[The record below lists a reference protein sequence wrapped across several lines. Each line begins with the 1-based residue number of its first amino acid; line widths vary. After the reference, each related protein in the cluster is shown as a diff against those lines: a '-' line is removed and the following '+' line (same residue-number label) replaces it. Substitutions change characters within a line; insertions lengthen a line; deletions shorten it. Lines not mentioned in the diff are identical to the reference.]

1 MNASVPKINK
11 ILSTVKIHNEELIDN
26 YSWIKQKDWKE
37 VILNPNKLNTQV
49 KKYLDEENLFKE
61 NQLKDINDIEKKLFE
76 ELKSKIKNE
85 DNSVPKKDG
94 NYFYG
99 YKYNK
104 NSEYPIYYRKNTI
117 NNSEEIILDC
127 EKKSKTH
134 AYFNVA
140 SISHS
145 HDHKHV
151 AYNIDTNGS
160 EYFSIF
166 IEDIQKQELLSPE
179 IKNTTG
185 DIVWSLDNN
194 YIFYVRL
201 DQNHRPTKVL
211 KHKIGSASEKD
222 LLIYEEK
229 DPSFFCSI
237 NLSKTK
243 NYLFIRTA
251 DHETSEYLFINL
263 KLNEIQPIL
272 FKKRVKKIEYD
283 LEHHEKFFLISTN
296 VDNAKNFKIMI
307 SYEEKDPSFFC
318 SINLSKTKNYLFIR
332 TADHETSEYLF
343 INLKLNEIKPTL
355 FKKRVKKIEYDLEHH
370 EKFFLISTNID
381 NAKNFKIM
389 ISHEESY
396 QKWEEFIPY
405 EKVNLIL
412 DFILLKDWLV
422 RLERTEGSENIIILN
437 LNNKNQHKISFDEE
451 AYNLSLDHG
460 YEYETDTFRYSYSSP
475 TTPKSVFDYDCKSKK
490 QELKKTQ
497 EIPSGHNKDDYICKK
512 IFATSHDN
520 EKIPITILYK
530 KGVKLDSDN
539 YLLLYGYGS
548 YGISI
553 PSNFST
559 NRLSLVDRGIIYAIA
574 HIRGGKEKGYEWYE
588 NGKLLNKK
596 NTFLDFISCA
606 EKLCEDKYTSP
617 KKIVAQGGSAGGLLM
632 GYIANER
639 PDLFLGIIAQV
650 PFVDICN
657 TMLDEDL
664 PLTVTEIPE
673 WGDIKNDKKS
683 FLYVKSYSPYDNV
696 KKQNYPHMLVTGGI
710 SDPRVTYWE
719 MTKWVA
725 KLRENKTDN
734 NLLLLHMNMTAGHSG
749 ASGRFDYLKEIA
761 MEYGFVLKI
770 CKILS

>member
-1 MNASVPKINK
+1 MNASAPKINK
-11 ILSTVKIHNEELIDN
+11 ILNTVKIHNEELIDN

-37 VILNPNKLNTQV
+37 VILNPSKLNAQV

-61 NQLKDINDIEKKLFE
+61 NQLKDINDVEKKLFE

-104 NSEYPIYYRKNTI
+104 NSEYPIYYRKNIT

-166 IEDIQKQELLSPE
+166 IEDIQKKESLSPE

-185 DIVWSLDNN
+185 DIVWSLDNK

-201 DQNHRPTKVL
+201 DQNHRPTKVFQ
-211 KHKIGSASEKD
+211 HKIGSNSEKD

-263 KLNEIQPIL
+263 KLNETKPIL
-272 FKKRVKKIEYD
+272 FRKRIKKIEYD

-307 SYEEKDPSFFC
+307 S
-318 SINLSKTKNYLFIR
+318 
-332 TADHETSEYLF
+332 
-343 INLKLNEIKPTL
+343 
-355 FKKRVKKIEYDLEHH
+355 
-370 EKFFLISTNID
+370 
-381 NAKNFKIM
+381 
-389 ISHEESY
+389 HEESY

-405 EKVNLIL
+405 NKVNLIL

-437 LNNKNQHKISFDEE
+437 LNNKDQHKISFDEE

-460 YEYETDTFRYSYSSP
+460 YEYETDIFRYSYSSP
-475 TTPKSVFDYDCKSKK
+475 TTPKSIFDYDCKSKK

-497 EIPSGHNKDDYICKK
+497 EVPSGHNKDDYICKK
-512 IFATSHDN
+512 IFATAHDN
-520 EKIPITILYK
+520 EKIPITIFYK
-530 KGVKLDSDN
+530 KGVKLDSNN

-559 NRLSLVDRGIIYAIA
+559 NRLSLVDRGIVYAIA

>member
-11 ILSTVKIHNEELIDN
+11 ILNTVKIHNEELIDN

-94 NYFYG
+94 DYFYG

-104 NSEYPIYYRKNTI
+104 NSEYPIYYRKNTT

-134 AYFNVA
+134 TYFNVA

-201 DQNHRPTKVL
+201 DQNHRPTKVF
-211 KHKIGSASEKD
+211 KHKIGSNGEKD
-222 LLIYEEK
+222 LLI
-229 DPSFFCSI
+229 
-237 NLSKTK
+237 
-243 NYLFIRTA
+243 
-251 DHETSEYLFINL
+251 
-263 KLNEIQPIL
+263 
-272 FKKRVKKIEYD
+272 
-283 LEHHEKFFLISTN
+283 
-296 VDNAKNFKIMI
+296 
-307 SYEEKDPSFFC
+307 YEEKDPSFFC

-370 EKFFLISTNID
+370 EKFFLISTNVD

-497 EIPSGHNKDDYICKK
+497 EVPSGHNKDDYICKK

-530 KGVKLDSDN
+530 KGVKLDSNN

>member
-1 MNASVPKINK
+1 MNASIPKINK
-11 ILSTVKIHNEELIDN
+11 ILNTVKIHNEELIDN

-37 VILNPNKLNTQV
+37 VILNPNKLNVQV

-61 NQLKDINDIEKKLFE
+61 NQLKDIKDIEKKLFK

-94 NYFYG
+94 DYFYG
-99 YKYNK
+99 YKYTK
-104 NSEYPIYYRKNTI
+104 NSEYPIYYRKNITK
-117 NNSEEIILDC
+117 NSEEIILDC

-134 AYFNVA
+134 TYFNVA

-145 HDHKHV
+145 HNHKSV

-166 IEDIQKQELLSPE
+166 VEDIDKKEILSPE

-185 DIVWSLDNN
+185 DIIWSLDNN
-194 YIFYVRL
+194 YIFYVGL
-201 DQNHRPTKVL
+201 DQNHRPTKVF
-211 KHKIGSASEKD
+211 KHKIGSDTNKD

-243 NYLFIRTA
+243 KYLFIRTA

-263 KLNEIQPIL
+263 QLNETTPVL
-272 FKKRVKKIEYD
+272 FKKRIKKIEYD

-296 VDNAKNFKIMI
+296 TD
-307 SYEEKDPSFFC
+307 E
-318 SINLSKTKNYLFIR
+318 
-332 TADHETSEYLF
+332 
-343 INLKLNEIKPTL
+343 
-355 FKKRVKKIEYDLEHH
+355 
-370 EKFFLISTNID
+370 
-381 NAKNFKIM
+381 AKNFKIM
-389 ISHEESY
+389 ISHEQSY
-396 QKWEEFIPY
+396 QKWEEFIAY
-405 EKVNLIL
+405 EKDNLIL
-412 DFILLKDWLV
+412 DFILLKGWLV

-437 LNNKNQHKISFDEE
+437 LNNKDQHKISFDEE

-475 TTPKSVFDYDCKSKK
+475 TTPKSIFDYDCKLKK

-497 EIPSGHNKDDYICKK
+497 EVPSGHNKDDYICKK
-512 IFATSHDN
+512 IFATAHDN

-530 KGVKLDSDN
+530 KGVKLDSNN

-606 EKLCEDKYTSP
+606 KKLCEDKYTSP
-617 KKIVAQGGSAGGLLM
+617 KKIIAQGGSAGGLLM
-632 GYIANER
+632 GYIANES

-770 CKILS
+770 CKMLS

>member
-11 ILSTVKIHNEELIDN
+11 ILNTVKIHNEELIDN

-37 VILNPNKLNTQV
+37 VILNPSKLNAQV

-104 NSEYPIYYRKNTI
+104 NSEYPIYYRKKIT

-127 EKKSKTH
+127 EKKSETH
-134 AYFNVA
+134 TYFNVA

-160 EYFSIF
+160 EHFSIF
-166 IEDIQKQELLSPE
+166 IEDIQKKELLSPE

-185 DIVWSLDNN
+185 DIVWSLDNK

-201 DQNHRPTKVL
+201 DQNHRPTKVFQ
-211 KHKIGSASEKD
+211 HKIGSDSEKD

-263 KLNEIQPIL
+263 KLNETKPI
-272 FKKRVKKIEYD
+272 FFRKRIKKIEYD

-307 SYEEKDPSFFC
+307 S
-318 SINLSKTKNYLFIR
+318 
-332 TADHETSEYLF
+332 
-343 INLKLNEIKPTL
+343 
-355 FKKRVKKIEYDLEHH
+355 
-370 EKFFLISTNID
+370 
-381 NAKNFKIM
+381 
-389 ISHEESY
+389 HEESY
-396 QKWEEFIPY
+396 QKWGEFIPY
-405 EKVNLIL
+405 NKVNLIL
-412 DFILLKDWLV
+412 DFILLKDWLI

-437 LNNKNQHKISFDEE
+437 LNNKDQHKISFDEE

-490 QELKKTQ
+490 QELKKAQ
-497 EIPSGHNKDDYICKK
+497 EVPSGHNKDDYICKK
-512 IFATSHDN
+512 IFATAHDN
-520 EKIPITILYK
+520 EKIPITIFYK
-530 KGVKLDSDN
+530 KGVKLDSNN

-559 NRLSLVDRGIIYAIA
+559 NRLSLVDRGIVYAIA

>member
-1 MNASVPKINK
+1 MNASIPKINK
-11 ILSTVKIHNEELIDN
+11 ILNTVKIHNEELMDN

-37 VILNPNKLNTQV
+37 VILNPNKLNAQV

-61 NQLKDINDIEKKLFE
+61 NQLKDIKDIEKKLFE

-85 DNSVPKKDG
+85 DNSVLKKDG
-94 NYFYG
+94 DYFYG

-104 NSEYPIYYRKNTI
+104 NSEYPIYYRKNITK
-117 NNSEEIILDC
+117 NSEEIILDC

-134 AYFNVA
+134 TYFNVA

-145 HDHKHV
+145 HNHKSV

-166 IEDIQKQELLSPE
+166 VEDIDKKEILSPE

-185 DIVWSLDNN
+185 DIIWSLDNN
-194 YIFYVRL
+194 YIFYVGL
-201 DQNHRPTKVL
+201 DQNHRPTKVF
-211 KHKIGSASEKD
+211 KHKIGSDTNKD

-243 NYLFIRTA
+243 KYLFIRTA

-263 KLNEIQPIL
+263 QLNETTPVL
-272 FKKRVKKIEYD
+272 FKKRIKKIEYD

-296 VDNAKNFKIMI
+296 TD
-307 SYEEKDPSFFC
+307 E
-318 SINLSKTKNYLFIR
+318 
-332 TADHETSEYLF
+332 
-343 INLKLNEIKPTL
+343 
-355 FKKRVKKIEYDLEHH
+355 
-370 EKFFLISTNID
+370 
-381 NAKNFKIM
+381 AKNFKIM
-389 ISHEESY
+389 ISHEQSY
-396 QKWEEFIPY
+396 QKWEEFIAY
-405 EKVNLIL
+405 EKDNLIL
-412 DFILLKDWLV
+412 DFILLKGWLV

-437 LNNKNQHKISFDEE
+437 LNNKDQHKISFDEE

-475 TTPKSVFDYDCKSKK
+475 TTPKSIFDYDCKLKK

-497 EIPSGHNKDDYICKK
+497 EVPSGHNKDDYICKK
-512 IFATSHDN
+512 IFATAHDN

-530 KGVKLDSDN
+530 KGVKLDSNN

-606 EKLCEDKYTSP
+606 KKLCEDKYTSP
-617 KKIVAQGGSAGGLLM
+617 KKIIAQGGSAGGLLM
-632 GYIANER
+632 GYIANES

-770 CKILS
+770 CKMLS

>member
-1 MNASVPKINK
+1 MNASIPKINK
-11 ILSTVKIHNEELIDN
+11 ILNTVKIHNEELIDN

-37 VILNPNKLNTQV
+37 VILNPNKLNAQV

-61 NQLKDINDIEKKLFE
+61 NQLKDIKDIEKKLFE

-85 DNSVPKKDG
+85 DNLVPKKDG
-94 NYFYG
+94 DYLYG

-104 NSEYPIYYRKNTI
+104 NSEYPIYYRKNI
-117 NNSEEIILDC
+117 IKNSEEIILDC

-134 AYFNVA
+134 TYFNVA

-145 HDHKHV
+145 HNHKNV

-166 IEDIQKQELLSPE
+166 VEDIDKKEILSPE

-185 DIVWSLDNN
+185 DIIWSLDNN
-194 YIFYVRL
+194 YIFYVGL
-201 DQNHRPTKVL
+201 DQNHRPTKVF
-211 KHKIGSASEKD
+211 KHKIGSDPNKD

-243 NYLFIRTA
+243 KYLFIRTA

-263 KLNEIQPIL
+263 QLNETAPVL
-272 FKKRVKKIEYD
+272 FKKRI
-283 LEHHEKFFLISTN
+283 
-296 VDNAKNFKIMI
+296 
-307 SYEEKDPSFFC
+307 
-318 SINLSKTKNYLFIR
+318 
-332 TADHETSEYLF
+332 
-343 INLKLNEIKPTL
+343 
-355 FKKRVKKIEYDLEHH
+355 KKIEYDLEHH

-381 NAKNFKIM
+381 EAKNFKIM
-389 ISHEESY
+389 ISHEQSY
-396 QKWEEFIPY
+396 QKWEEFIAY
-405 EKVNLIL
+405 EKDNLIL

-437 LNNKNQHKISFDEE
+437 LNNKDQHKISFDEE

-475 TTPKSVFDYDCKSKK
+475 TTPKSIFDYDCKLKK

-497 EIPSGHNKDDYICKK
+497 EVPSGHNKDDYICKK
-512 IFATSHDN
+512 IFATAHDN

-530 KGVKLDSDN
+530 KGAKLDSNN

-606 EKLCEDKYTSP
+606 KKLCEDKYTSP
-617 KKIVAQGGSAGGLLM
+617 KKIIAQGGSAGGLLM
-632 GYIANER
+632 GYIANEN

-770 CKILS
+770 CKMLS

>member
-1 MNASVPKINK
+1 MNTSIPKINK
-11 ILSTVKIHNEELIDN
+11 ILNVVKIHNEELIDN
-26 YSWIKQKDWKE
+26 YSWIKQKNWKE
-37 VILNPNKLNTQV
+37 VILDPNKLNTPV

-61 NQLKDINDIEKKLFE
+61 EQLKDIKDIEKKLFE

-94 NYFYG
+94 DYYYA

-104 NSEYPIYYRKNTI
+104 NSEYPIYYRKNI
-117 NNSEEIILDC
+117 KNNFEEIILDC

-134 AYFNVA
+134 SYFNVA
-140 SISHS
+140 AISHS
-145 HDHKHV
+145 HNHKHL

-166 IEDIQKQELLSPE
+166 IENIETKEILSPE

-185 DIVWSLDNN
+185 DIIWSLDNN
-194 YIFYVRL
+194 YIFYVGL
-201 DQNHRPTKVL
+201 DQNHRPTKVF
-211 KHKIGSASEKD
+211 KHKIGSDSEKD

-243 NYLFIRTA
+243 KYLFIRTA

-263 KLNEIQPIL
+263 KLNQTTPIL
-272 FKKRVKKIEYD
+272 FKKRIKKIEYD
-283 LEHHEKFFLISTN
+283 LDHHEKFF
-296 VDNAKNFKIMI
+296 V
-307 SYEEKDPSFFC
+307 
-318 SINLSKTKNYLFIR
+318 
-332 TADHETSEYLF
+332 
-343 INLKLNEIKPTL
+343 
-355 FKKRVKKIEYDLEHH
+355 
-370 EKFFLISTNID
+370 ISTNID

-396 QKWEEFIPY
+396 QKWEEFITY
-405 EKVNLIL
+405 ERINLIL
-412 DFILLKDWLV
+412 DFIILKDWLV

-475 TTPKSVFDYDCKSKK
+475 TTPKSIFDYDCKSKK

-497 EIPSGHNKDDYICKK
+497 EVPSGHNKNDYICKK
-512 IFATSHDN
+512 IFATAHDN

-530 KGVKLDSDN
+530 KGIKLDSSN
-539 YLLLYGYGS
+539 HLLLYGYGS

-617 KKIVAQGGSAGGLLM
+617 KKIIAQGGSAGGLLM

-725 KLRENKTDN
+725 KLRENKTDD

-770 CKILS
+770 CKMLS

>member
-11 ILSTVKIHNEELIDN
+11 ILNTLKIHNEELIDN

-37 VILNPNKLNTQV
+37 VILNPSKLNTQV

-85 DNSVPKKDG
+85 DNSVPKKDR

-104 NSEYPIYYRKNTI
+104 NSEYPIYYRKNITK
-117 NNSEEIILDC
+117 NSEEIILDC

-134 AYFNVA
+134 TYFNVA

-166 IEDIQKQELLSPE
+166 VEDIQKKVLLSPE

-185 DIVWSLDNN
+185 DIVWSLDNKN
-194 YIFYVRL
+194 IFYVRL
-201 DQNHRPTKVL
+201 DQNHRPTKVFQ
-211 KHKIGSASEKD
+211 HKIGSDSEKD

-263 KLNEIQPIL
+263 KLNQTKPML
-272 FKKRVKKIEYD
+272 FRKRI
-283 LEHHEKFFLISTN
+283 
-296 VDNAKNFKIMI
+296 
-307 SYEEKDPSFFC
+307 
-318 SINLSKTKNYLFIR
+318 
-332 TADHETSEYLF
+332 
-343 INLKLNEIKPTL
+343 
-355 FKKRVKKIEYDLEHH
+355 KKIEYDLEHH

-405 EKVNLIL
+405 NKVNLIL

-437 LNNKNQHKISFDEE
+437 LNNKDQHKISFDEE

-460 YEYETDTFRYSYSSP
+460 YEYETDIFRYSYSSP
-475 TTPKSVFDYDCKSKK
+475 TTPKSIFDYDCKSKK

-497 EIPSGHNKDDYICKK
+497 EVPSGHNKDDYVCKK
-512 IFATSHDN
+512 IFATAHDN
-520 EKIPITILYK
+520 EKIPITIFYK
-530 KGVKLDSDN
+530 KGLKLDSNN

-559 NRLSLVDRGIIYAIA
+559 NRLSLVDRGIVYAIA

>member
-1 MNASVPKINK
+1 MNASIPKINK
-11 ILSTVKIHNEELIDN
+11 ILNTIKIHNEELIDN

-37 VILNPNKLNTQV
+37 VILNPNKLNAQV
-49 KKYLDEENLFKE
+49 KKYLDEENFFKE
-61 NQLKDINDIEKKLFE
+61 NQLKDIKDIEKKLFE

-94 NYFYG
+94 DYFYG

-104 NSEYPIYYRKNTI
+104 NSEYPIYYRKNI
-117 NNSEEIILDC
+117 IKNSEEIILDC

-134 AYFNVA
+134 TYFNVA

-145 HDHKHV
+145 HNHKSV

-166 IEDIQKQELLSPE
+166 VEDIDKKEILSPE

-185 DIVWSLDNN
+185 DIIWSLDNN
-194 YIFYVRL
+194 YIFYVGL
-201 DQNHRPTKVL
+201 DQNHRPTKVF
-211 KHKIGSASEKD
+211 KHKIGSDVSKD

-243 NYLFIRTA
+243 KYLFIRTA

-263 KLNEIQPIL
+263 QLNETTPVL
-272 FKKRVKKIEYD
+272 FKKRI
-283 LEHHEKFFLISTN
+283 
-296 VDNAKNFKIMI
+296 
-307 SYEEKDPSFFC
+307 
-318 SINLSKTKNYLFIR
+318 
-332 TADHETSEYLF
+332 
-343 INLKLNEIKPTL
+343 
-355 FKKRVKKIEYDLEHH
+355 KKIEYDLEHH

-381 NAKNFKIM
+381 KAKNFKIM
-389 ISHEESY
+389 ISHEQSY
-396 QKWEEFIPY
+396 QKWEEFIAY
-405 EKVNLIL
+405 EKDNLIL
-412 DFILLKDWLV
+412 DLILLKDWLV

-437 LNNKNQHKISFDEE
+437 LNNKDQHKISFDEE

-475 TTPKSVFDYDCKSKK
+475 TTPKSIFDYDCKLKK

-497 EIPSGHNKDDYICKK
+497 EVPSGHNKDDYICKK
-512 IFATSHDN
+512 IFARAHDN

-530 KGVKLDSDN
+530 KGVKLDSNN

-559 NRLSLVDRGIIYAIA
+559 NRLGLVDRGIIYAIA
-574 HIRGGKEKGYEWYE
+574 HVRGGKEKGYEWYE

-606 EKLCEDKYTSP
+606 KKLCEDKYTSP
-617 KKIVAQGGSAGGLLM
+617 KKIIAQGGSAGGLLM
-632 GYIANER
+632 GYIANES

-770 CKILS
+770 CKMLS

>member
-1 MNASVPKINK
+1 MNTSVPKINK

-37 VILNPNKLNTQV
+37 VILNPNKLNAQV

-61 NQLKDINDIEKKLFE
+61 NQLKDINDVEKKLFE

-94 NYFYG
+94 NYLYG

-104 NSEYPIYYRKNTI
+104 NSEYPIYYRKNTT

-134 AYFNVA
+134 TYFNVA

-201 DQNHRPTKVL
+201 DQNHRPTKVF
-211 KHKIGSASEKD
+211 KHKIGSNSEKD

-263 KLNEIQPIL
+263 KLNEI
-272 FKKRVKKIEYD
+272 
-283 LEHHEKFFLISTN
+283 T
-296 VDNAKNFKIMI
+296 
-307 SYEEKDPSFFC
+307 
-318 SINLSKTKNYLFIR
+318 
-332 TADHETSEYLF
+332 
-343 INLKLNEIKPTL
+343 PTL

-437 LNNKNQHKISFDEE
+437 LNNKNQHKISFNEE

-497 EIPSGHNKDDYICKK
+497 EVPSGHNKDDYICKK
-512 IFATSHDN
+512 IFATAHDN

-530 KGVKLDSDN
+530 KGVKLNSNN

-559 NRLSLVDRGIIYAIA
+559 NRLSLVDRGIVYAIA

>member
-1 MNASVPKINK
+1 MNASIPKINK
-11 ILSTVKIHNEELIDN
+11 ILNTIKIHNEELIDN

-37 VILNPNKLNTQV
+37 VILNPNKLNAQV

-61 NQLKDINDIEKKLFE
+61 NQLKDIKDIEKKLFE

-94 NYFYG
+94 DYFYG

-104 NSEYPIYYRKNTI
+104 NSEYPIYYRKNI
-117 NNSEEIILDC
+117 IKNSEEIILDC

-134 AYFNVA
+134 TYFNVA

-145 HDHKHV
+145 HNHKSV

-166 IEDIQKQELLSPE
+166 VEDIDKKEILSPE

-185 DIVWSLDNN
+185 DIIWSLDNN
-194 YIFYVRL
+194 YIFYVGL
-201 DQNHRPTKVL
+201 DQNHRPTKVF
-211 KHKIGSASEKD
+211 KHKIGSDTNKD

-243 NYLFIRTA
+243 KYLFIRTA

-263 KLNEIQPIL
+263 QLNETTPVL
-272 FKKRVKKIEYD
+272 FKKRIKKIEYD

-296 VDNAKNFKIMI
+296 TD
-307 SYEEKDPSFFC
+307 E
-318 SINLSKTKNYLFIR
+318 
-332 TADHETSEYLF
+332 
-343 INLKLNEIKPTL
+343 
-355 FKKRVKKIEYDLEHH
+355 
-370 EKFFLISTNID
+370 
-381 NAKNFKIM
+381 AKNFKIM
-389 ISHEESY
+389 ISHEQSY
-396 QKWEEFIPY
+396 QKWEEFIAY
-405 EKVNLIL
+405 EKDNLIL

-437 LNNKNQHKISFDEE
+437 LNNKDQHKISFDEE

-475 TTPKSVFDYDCKSKK
+475 TTPKSIFDYDCKLKK

-497 EIPSGHNKDDYICKK
+497 EVPSGHNKDDYICKK
-512 IFATSHDN
+512 IFATAHDN

-530 KGVKLDSDN
+530 KGVKLDSNN

-606 EKLCEDKYTSP
+606 KKLCEDKYTSP
-617 KKIVAQGGSAGGLLM
+617 KKIIAQGGSAGGLLM
-632 GYIANER
+632 GYIANES

-770 CKILS
+770 CKMLS

>member
-94 NYFYG
+94 NYLYG

-104 NSEYPIYYRKNTI
+104 NSEYPIYYRKNTT

-134 AYFNVA
+134 TYFNVA

-201 DQNHRPTKVL
+201 DQNHRPTKVF
-211 KHKIGSASEKD
+211 KHKIGSNSEKD
-222 LLIYEEK
+222 LLI
-229 DPSFFCSI
+229 
-237 NLSKTK
+237 
-243 NYLFIRTA
+243 
-251 DHETSEYLFINL
+251 
-263 KLNEIQPIL
+263 
-272 FKKRVKKIEYD
+272 
-283 LEHHEKFFLISTN
+283 
-296 VDNAKNFKIMI
+296 
-307 SYEEKDPSFFC
+307 YEEKDPSFFC

-497 EIPSGHNKDDYICKK
+497 EVPSGHNKDDYICKK
-512 IFATSHDN
+512 IFATAHDN

-530 KGVKLDSDN
+530 KGVKLDSNN

-559 NRLSLVDRGIIYAIA
+559 NRLSLVDRGIVYAIA

>member
-1 MNASVPKINK
+1 MNTSVPKINK
-11 ILSTVKIHNEELIDN
+11 ILNTVKIHNEELIDN

-37 VILNPNKLNTQV
+37 VILNPSKLNAQV

-61 NQLKDINDIEKKLFE
+61 NQLKDINDVEKKLFE

-104 NSEYPIYYRKNTI
+104 NSEYPIYYRKNIT

-134 AYFNVA
+134 TYFNVA

-145 HDHKHV
+145 HDHRHV

-166 IEDIQKQELLSPE
+166 IEDIPKKELLSPE

-185 DIVWSLDNN
+185 DIVWSLDNK

-201 DQNHRPTKVL
+201 DQNHRPTKVFQ
-211 KHKIGSASEKD
+211 HKIGSNSEKD

-263 KLNEIQPIL
+263 KLNETKPIL
-272 FKKRVKKIEYD
+272 FRKRIKK
-283 LEHHEKFFLISTN
+283 T
-296 VDNAKNFKIMI
+296 
-307 SYEEKDPSFFC
+307 
-318 SINLSKTKNYLFIR
+318 
-332 TADHETSEYLF
+332 
-343 INLKLNEIKPTL
+343 
-355 FKKRVKKIEYDLEHH
+355 EYDLEHH

-405 EKVNLIL
+405 NKVNLIL
-412 DFILLKDWLV
+412 DFILLKDWLI

-437 LNNKNQHKISFDEE
+437 LNNKDQHKISFDEE

-460 YEYETDTFRYSYSSP
+460 YEYETDVFRYSYSSP

-497 EIPSGHNKDDYICKK
+497 EVPSGHNKDDYICKK
-512 IFATSHDN
+512 IFAMAHDN

-530 KGVKLDSDN
+530 KGVKLDSNN

-559 NRLSLVDRGIIYAIA
+559 NRLSLVDRGIVYAIA
-574 HIRGGKEKGYEWYE
+574 HVRGGKEKGYEWYE

-596 NTFLDFISCA
+596 NTFLDFVSCA

-770 CKILS
+770 CKMLY

>member
-1 MNASVPKINK
+1 MNASAPKINK
-11 ILSTVKIHNEELIDN
+11 ILNTVKIHNEELIDN

-37 VILNPNKLNTQV
+37 VILNPSKLNAQV

-61 NQLKDINDIEKKLFE
+61 NQLKDINDLEKKLFE

-104 NSEYPIYYRKNTI
+104 NSEYPIYYRKNIT

-134 AYFNVA
+134 TYFNVA

-166 IEDIQKQELLSPE
+166 IEDIQKKELLSPE

-185 DIVWSLDNN
+185 DIVWSLDNK

-201 DQNHRPTKVL
+201 DQNHRPTKVFQ
-211 KHKIGSASEKD
+211 HKIGSNSEKD

-263 KLNEIQPIL
+263 KLNEMKPIL
-272 FKKRVKKIEYD
+272 FRKRIKKIEYD

-307 SYEEKDPSFFC
+307 S
-318 SINLSKTKNYLFIR
+318 
-332 TADHETSEYLF
+332 
-343 INLKLNEIKPTL
+343 
-355 FKKRVKKIEYDLEHH
+355 
-370 EKFFLISTNID
+370 
-381 NAKNFKIM
+381 
-389 ISHEESY
+389 HEESY
-396 QKWEEFIPY
+396 QKWVEFIPY
-405 EKVNLIL
+405 DRVNLIL
-412 DFILLKDWLV
+412 DFILLKDWLI

-437 LNNKNQHKISFDEE
+437 LNNKDQHKISFDEE

-460 YEYETDTFRYSYSSP
+460 YEYETDIFRYSYSSP
-475 TTPKSVFDYDCKSKK
+475 TTPKSIFDYDCKSKK
-490 QELKKTQ
+490 QELKKIQ
-497 EIPSGHNKDDYICKK
+497 EVPSGHNKDDYICKK
-512 IFATSHDN
+512 IFATAHDN
-520 EKIPITILYK
+520 EKIPITIFYK
-530 KGVKLDSDN
+530 KGLKLDSNN

-559 NRLSLVDRGIIYAIA
+559 NRLSLVDRGIVYAIA

-617 KKIVAQGGSAGGLLM
+617 KKIIAQGGSAGGLLM

>member
-94 NYFYG
+94 NYLYG

-104 NSEYPIYYRKNTI
+104 NSEYPIYYRKNTT

-134 AYFNVA
+134 TYFNVA

-201 DQNHRPTKVL
+201 DQNHRPTKVF
-211 KHKIGSASEKD
+211 KHKIGSNSEKD

-263 KLNEIQPIL
+263 KLNEI
-272 FKKRVKKIEYD
+272 
-283 LEHHEKFFLISTN
+283 T
-296 VDNAKNFKIMI
+296 
-307 SYEEKDPSFFC
+307 
-318 SINLSKTKNYLFIR
+318 
-332 TADHETSEYLF
+332 
-343 INLKLNEIKPTL
+343 PTL

-437 LNNKNQHKISFDEE
+437 LNNKDQHKISFDEE

-460 YEYETDTFRYSYSSP
+460 YEYETDIFRYSYSSP

-497 EIPSGHNKDDYICKK
+497 EVPSGHNKDDYICKK
-512 IFATSHDN
+512 IFATAHDN

-530 KGVKLDSDN
+530 KGVKLDSNN

-559 NRLSLVDRGIIYAIA
+559 NRLSLVDRGIVYAIA

>member
-1 MNASVPKINK
+1 MNASAPKINK
-11 ILSTVKIHNEELIDN
+11 ILNTVKIHNEELIDN

-37 VILNPNKLNTQV
+37 VILNPSKLNAQV

-61 NQLKDINDIEKKLFE
+61 NQLKDINNIEKKLFE

-104 NSEYPIYYRKNTI
+104 NSEYPIYYRKNITS
-117 NNSEEIILDC
+117 NSEEIILDC

-134 AYFNVA
+134 TYFNVA

-166 IEDIQKQELLSPE
+166 IEDIQKKELLSPE

-185 DIVWSLDNN
+185 DIVWSLDNK

-201 DQNHRPTKVL
+201 DQNHRPTKVFQ
-211 KHKIGSASEKD
+211 HKIGSNSEKD

-263 KLNEIQPIL
+263 KLNETKPIL
-272 FKKRVKKIEYD
+272 FRKRIKKIEYD

-307 SYEEKDPSFFC
+307 S
-318 SINLSKTKNYLFIR
+318 
-332 TADHETSEYLF
+332 
-343 INLKLNEIKPTL
+343 
-355 FKKRVKKIEYDLEHH
+355 
-370 EKFFLISTNID
+370 
-381 NAKNFKIM
+381 
-389 ISHEESY
+389 HEESY

-405 EKVNLIL
+405 NKVNLIL

-437 LNNKNQHKISFDEE
+437 LNNKDQHKISFDEE

-460 YEYETDTFRYSYSSP
+460 YEYETDIFRYSYSSP
-475 TTPKSVFDYDCKSKK
+475 TTPKSIFDYDCKSKK

-497 EIPSGHNKDDYICKK
+497 EVPSGHNKDDYVCKK
-512 IFATSHDN
+512 IFATAHDN
-520 EKIPITILYK
+520 EKIPITIFYK
-530 KGVKLDSDN
+530 KGVKLDSNN

-559 NRLSLVDRGIIYAIA
+559 NRLSLVDRGIVYAIA

-617 KKIVAQGGSAGGLLM
+617 KKIIAQGGSAGGLLM

>member
-11 ILSTVKIHNEELIDN
+11 ILNTVKIHNEELIDN

-37 VILNPNKLNTQV
+37 VILNPSKLNAQV

-61 NQLKDINDIEKKLFE
+61 NQLKDINDVEKKLFE

-104 NSEYPIYYRKNTI
+104 NSEYPIYYRKNIT

-134 AYFNVA
+134 TYFNVA

-185 DIVWSLDNN
+185 DIVWSLDNK

-201 DQNHRPTKVL
+201 DQNHRPTKVFQ
-211 KHKIGSASEKD
+211 HKIGSNSEKD
-222 LLIYEEK
+222 LLI
-229 DPSFFCSI
+229 
-237 NLSKTK
+237 
-243 NYLFIRTA
+243 
-251 DHETSEYLFINL
+251 
-263 KLNEIQPIL
+263 
-272 FKKRVKKIEYD
+272 
-283 LEHHEKFFLISTN
+283 
-296 VDNAKNFKIMI
+296 
-307 SYEEKDPSFFC
+307 YEEKDPSFFC

-370 EKFFLISTNID
+370 EKFFLISTNVD

-460 YEYETDTFRYSYSSP
+460 YEYETDIFRYSYSSP
-475 TTPKSVFDYDCKSKK
+475 TTPKSIFDYDCKSKK

-497 EIPSGHNKDDYICKK
+497 EVPSGHNKDDYICKK
-512 IFATSHDN
+512 IFATAHDN
-520 EKIPITILYK
+520 EKIPITIFYK
-530 KGVKLDSDN
+530 KGVKLDSNN

-559 NRLSLVDRGIIYAIA
+559 NRLSLVDRGIVYAIA
-574 HIRGGKEKGYEWYE
+574 HVRGGKEKGYEWYE

-770 CKILS
+770 CKMLS

>member
-1 MNASVPKINK
+1 MNASIPKINK
-11 ILSTVKIHNEELIDN
+11 ILNTVKIHNEELIDN

-37 VILNPNKLNTQV
+37 VILNPNKLNAQV
-49 KKYLDEENLFKE
+49 KKYLDEENFFKE
-61 NQLKDINDIEKKLFE
+61 NQLKDIKDIEKKLFE

-94 NYFYG
+94 DYFYG

-104 NSEYPIYYRKNTI
+104 NSEYPIYYRKNITK
-117 NNSEEIILDC
+117 NSEEIILDC

-134 AYFNVA
+134 TYFNVA

-145 HDHKHV
+145 HNHKSV

-166 IEDIQKQELLSPE
+166 VEDIDKKEILSPE

-185 DIVWSLDNN
+185 DIIWSLDNN
-194 YIFYVRL
+194 YIFYVGL
-201 DQNHRPTKVL
+201 DQNHRPTKVF
-211 KHKIGSASEKD
+211 KHKIGSDTNKD

-243 NYLFIRTA
+243 KYLFIRTA

-263 KLNEIQPIL
+263 QLNETTPVL
-272 FKKRVKKIEYD
+272 FKKRI
-283 LEHHEKFFLISTN
+283 
-296 VDNAKNFKIMI
+296 
-307 SYEEKDPSFFC
+307 
-318 SINLSKTKNYLFIR
+318 
-332 TADHETSEYLF
+332 
-343 INLKLNEIKPTL
+343 
-355 FKKRVKKIEYDLEHH
+355 KKIEYDLEHH

-381 NAKNFKIM
+381 EAKNFKIM
-389 ISHEESY
+389 ISHEQSY
-396 QKWEEFIPY
+396 QKWEEFIAY
-405 EKVNLIL
+405 EKDNLIL

-437 LNNKNQHKISFDEE
+437 LNNKDQHKISFDEE

-475 TTPKSVFDYDCKSKK
+475 TTPKSIFDYDCKLKK

-497 EIPSGHNKDDYICKK
+497 EVPSGHNKDDYICKK
-512 IFATSHDN
+512 IFATAHDN

-530 KGVKLDSDN
+530 KGVKLDSNN

-606 EKLCEDKYTSP
+606 KKLCEDKYTSP
-617 KKIVAQGGSAGGLLM
+617 KKIIAQGGSAGGLLM
-632 GYIANER
+632 GYIANES

-770 CKILS
+770 CKMLS

>member
-1 MNASVPKINK
+1 MNTSIPKINK
-11 ILSTVKIHNEELIDN
+11 ILNVVKIHNEELIDN
-26 YSWIKQKDWKE
+26 YSWIKQKNWKE
-37 VILNPNKLNTQV
+37 VILDPNKLNTPV
-49 KKYLDEENLFKE
+49 KEYLDEENLFKE
-61 NQLKDINDIEKKLFE
+61 EQLKDIKEIEKKLFE

-94 NYFYG
+94 DYYYA

-104 NSEYPIYYRKNTI
+104 NSEYPIYYRKNI
-117 NNSEEIILDC
+117 KNNFEEIILDC

-134 AYFNVA
+134 SYFNVA
-140 SISHS
+140 AISHS
-145 HDHKHV
+145 HNHKHL

-166 IEDIQKQELLSPE
+166 IENIETKEILSPE

-185 DIVWSLDNN
+185 DIIWSLDNN
-194 YIFYVRL
+194 YIFYVGL
-201 DQNHRPTKVL
+201 DQNHRPTKVF
-211 KHKIGSASEKD
+211 KHKIGSDSEKD

-243 NYLFIRTA
+243 KYLFIRTA

-263 KLNEIQPIL
+263 KLNQTTPIL
-272 FKKRVKKIEYD
+272 FKKRIKKIEYD
-283 LEHHEKFFLISTN
+283 LDHHEKFF
-296 VDNAKNFKIMI
+296 V
-307 SYEEKDPSFFC
+307 
-318 SINLSKTKNYLFIR
+318 
-332 TADHETSEYLF
+332 
-343 INLKLNEIKPTL
+343 
-355 FKKRVKKIEYDLEHH
+355 
-370 EKFFLISTNID
+370 ISTNID

-396 QKWEEFIPY
+396 QKWEEFITY
-405 EKVNLIL
+405 ERINLIL

-475 TTPKSVFDYDCKSKK
+475 TTPKSIFDYDCKSKK

-497 EIPSGHNKDDYICKK
+497 EVPSGHNKDDYICKK
-512 IFATSHDN
+512 IFATAHDN

-530 KGVKLDSDN
+530 KGIKLDSSN
-539 YLLLYGYGS
+539 HLLLYGYGS

-617 KKIVAQGGSAGGLLM
+617 KKIIAQGGSAGGLLM

-725 KLRENKTDN
+725 KLRENKTDD

-770 CKILS
+770 CKMLS

>member
-1 MNASVPKINK
+1 MNAFAPKINK
-11 ILSTVKIHNEELIDN
+11 ILNTVKIHNEELIDN

-37 VILNPNKLNTQV
+37 VILNPSKLNAQV
-49 KKYLDEENLFKE
+49 KKYLDEENIFKE
-61 NQLKDINDIEKKLFE
+61 NQLKDINDIEKKLFK

-104 NSEYPIYYRKNTI
+104 NSEYPIYYRKNIT

-127 EKKSKTH
+127 EKKSKIHT
-134 AYFNVA
+134 YFNVA

-145 HDHKHV
+145 HDHKYV

-166 IEDIQKQELLSPE
+166 IEDIQKKELLSPE

-185 DIVWSLDNN
+185 NIIWSLDNN

-201 DQNHRPTKVL
+201 DQNHRPTKVF
-211 KHKIGSASEKD
+211 KHKIGSKSEKD

-263 KLNEIQPIL
+263 KLNEITLIL
-272 FKKRVKKIEYD
+272 FKKRIKKIEYD

-307 SYEEKDPSFFC
+307 S
-318 SINLSKTKNYLFIR
+318 
-332 TADHETSEYLF
+332 
-343 INLKLNEIKPTL
+343 
-355 FKKRVKKIEYDLEHH
+355 
-370 EKFFLISTNID
+370 
-381 NAKNFKIM
+381 
-389 ISHEESY
+389 HEESY

-405 EKVNLIL
+405 NSVNLIL
-412 DFILLKDWLV
+412 DFILLKNWLV

-437 LNNKNQHKISFDEE
+437 LNNKDQHKISFDEE

-460 YEYETDTFRYSYSSP
+460 HEYETNIFRYSYSSP
-475 TTPKSVFDYDCKSKK
+475 TTPKSIFDYDCKSKK

-497 EIPSGHNKDDYICKK
+497 EVPSGHNKHDYICKK
-512 IFATSHDN
+512 IFATAHDN
-520 EKIPITILYK
+520 EKIPITIFYK
-530 KGVKLDSDN
+530 KGVKLDSNN

-548 YGISI
+548 YGISM
-553 PSNFST
+553 PSNFSA
-559 NRLSLVDRGIIYAIA
+559 NRLSLVDRGIVYAIA

-770 CKILS
+770 CKMLS

>member
-11 ILSTVKIHNEELIDN
+11 ILNTVKIHNEELIDN

-37 VILNPNKLNTQV
+37 VILNPSKLNAQV

-61 NQLKDINDIEKKLFE
+61 NQLKDINDVEKKLFE

-104 NSEYPIYYRKNTI
+104 NSEYPIYYRKNVT

-134 AYFNVA
+134 TYFNVA

-145 HDHKHV
+145 HDHRHV

-166 IEDIQKQELLSPE
+166 IEDIQKKELLSPE

-185 DIVWSLDNN
+185 DIVWSLDNK

-201 DQNHRPTKVL
+201 DQNHRPTKVFQ
-211 KHKIGSASEKD
+211 HKIGSNSERD

-263 KLNEIQPIL
+263 KLNETKPIL
-272 FKKRVKKIEYD
+272 FRKRI
-283 LEHHEKFFLISTN
+283 
-296 VDNAKNFKIMI
+296 
-307 SYEEKDPSFFC
+307 
-318 SINLSKTKNYLFIR
+318 
-332 TADHETSEYLF
+332 
-343 INLKLNEIKPTL
+343 
-355 FKKRVKKIEYDLEHH
+355 KKIEYDLEHH

-405 EKVNLIL
+405 NKVNLIL
-412 DFILLKDWLV
+412 DFILLKDWLI
-422 RLERTEGSENIIILN
+422 RLERTDGSENIIILN
-437 LNNKNQHKISFDEE
+437 LNNKDQHKISFDEE

-460 YEYETDTFRYSYSSP
+460 YEYETDVFRYSYSSP

-497 EIPSGHNKDDYICKK
+497 EVPSGHNKDDYICKK
-512 IFATSHDN
+512 IFATAHDD
-520 EKIPITILYK
+520 EKIPITIFYK
-530 KGVKLDSDN
+530 KGVKLDSNN

-559 NRLSLVDRGIIYAIA
+559 NRLSLVDRGIVYAIA

>member
-1 MNASVPKINK
+1 MNTSIPKINK
-11 ILSTVKIHNEELIDN
+11 ILNTVKIHNEELIDN
-26 YSWIKQKDWKE
+26 YSWIKQKNWKE
-37 VILNPNKLNTQV
+37 VILDPNKLNTPV

-61 NQLKDINDIEKKLFE
+61 EQLKDIKDIEKKLFE

-94 NYFYG
+94 DYFYA

-104 NSEYPIYYRKNTI
+104 NSEYPIYYRKNAK
-117 NNSEEIILDC
+117 NNFEEIILDC

-134 AYFNVA
+134 SYFNVA
-140 SISHS
+140 AISHS
-145 HDHKHV
+145 HNHKHV

-166 IEDIQKQELLSPE
+166 IENIETKEILSPE

-185 DIVWSLDNN
+185 DIIWSLDNN
-194 YIFYVRL
+194 YIFYVGL
-201 DQNHRPTKVL
+201 DQNHRPTKVF
-211 KHKIGSASEKD
+211 KHKIGSDSEKD

-243 NYLFIRTA
+243 KYLFIRTA

-263 KLNEIQPIL
+263 KLNETTPIL
-272 FKKRVKKIEYD
+272 FKKRIKKIEYD
-283 LEHHEKFFLISTN
+283 LEHN
-296 VDNAKNFKIMI
+296 
-307 SYEEKDPSFFC
+307 
-318 SINLSKTKNYLFIR
+318 
-332 TADHETSEYLF
+332 
-343 INLKLNEIKPTL
+343 
-355 FKKRVKKIEYDLEHH
+355 

-389 ISHEESY
+389 ISYEESY
-396 QKWEEFIPY
+396 QKWEEFITY

-412 DFILLKDWLV
+412 DFILLKDWLI

-475 TTPKSVFDYDCKSKK
+475 TTPKSIFDYDCKSKK

-497 EIPSGHNKDDYICKK
+497 EVPSGHNKDDYICKK
-512 IFATSHDN
+512 IFATAHDN

-530 KGVKLDSDN
+530 KGVKLDSSN
-539 YLLLYGYGS
+539 HLLLYGYGS

-606 EKLCEDKYTSP
+606 KKLCEDKYTSP
-617 KKIVAQGGSAGGLLM
+617 KKIIAQGGSAGGLLM
-632 GYIANER
+632 GYIANES

-770 CKILS
+770 CKMLS

>member
-37 VILNPNKLNTQV
+37 VILNPNKLNAQV

-94 NYFYG
+94 NYLYG

-104 NSEYPIYYRKNTI
+104 NSEYPIYYRKNTT

-134 AYFNVA
+134 TYFNVA

-201 DQNHRPTKVL
+201 DQNHRPTKVF
-211 KHKIGSASEKD
+211 KHKIGSNSEKD

-243 NYLFIRTA
+243 NYLFIKTA

-263 KLNEIQPIL
+263 KLNEII
-272 FKKRVKKIEYD
+272 
-283 LEHHEKFFLISTN
+283 
-296 VDNAKNFKIMI
+296 
-307 SYEEKDPSFFC
+307 
-318 SINLSKTKNYLFIR
+318 
-332 TADHETSEYLF
+332 
-343 INLKLNEIKPTL
+343 PTL

-412 DFILLKDWLV
+412 DFILLKDWLI

-437 LNNKNQHKISFDEE
+437 LNNKNQHKISFNEE

-497 EIPSGHNKDDYICKK
+497 EVPSGHNKDDYICKK
-512 IFATSHDN
+512 IFATAHDN

-530 KGVKLDSDN
+530 KGVKLDSNN

-559 NRLSLVDRGIIYAIA
+559 NRLSLVDRGIVYAIA

>member
-1 MNASVPKINK
+1 MNASIPKINK
-11 ILSTVKIHNEELIDN
+11 ILNTVKIHNEELIDN

-37 VILNPNKLNTQV
+37 VILNPNKLNAQV

-61 NQLKDINDIEKKLFE
+61 NQLKDIKDIEKKLFE

-94 NYFYG
+94 DYFYG

-104 NSEYPIYYRKNTI
+104 NSEYPIYYRKNI
-117 NNSEEIILDC
+117 IKNSEEIILDC

-145 HDHKHV
+145 HNHKSV

-166 IEDIQKQELLSPE
+166 VEDIDKKEILSPE

-185 DIVWSLDNN
+185 DIIWSLDNN
-194 YIFYVRL
+194 YIFYVGL
-201 DQNHRPTKVL
+201 DQNHRPTKVF
-211 KHKIGSASEKD
+211 KHKIGSGTNKD

-243 NYLFIRTA
+243 KYLFIRTA

-263 KLNEIQPIL
+263 QLNETTPVL
-272 FKKRVKKIEYD
+272 FKKRIKKIEYD

-296 VDNAKNFKIMI
+296 TD
-307 SYEEKDPSFFC
+307 E
-318 SINLSKTKNYLFIR
+318 
-332 TADHETSEYLF
+332 
-343 INLKLNEIKPTL
+343 
-355 FKKRVKKIEYDLEHH
+355 
-370 EKFFLISTNID
+370 
-381 NAKNFKIM
+381 AKNFKIM
-389 ISHEESY
+389 ISHEQSY
-396 QKWEEFIPY
+396 QKWEEFIAY
-405 EKVNLIL
+405 EKNNLIS

-437 LNNKNQHKISFDEE
+437 LNNKDQHKISFDEE

-475 TTPKSVFDYDCKSKK
+475 TTPKSIFDYDCKLKK

-497 EIPSGHNKDDYICKK
+497 EVPSGHNKDDYICKK
-512 IFATSHDN
+512 IFATAHDN

-530 KGVKLDSDN
+530 KGVKLDSNN

-606 EKLCEDKYTSP
+606 KKLCEDKYTSP
-617 KKIVAQGGSAGGLLM
+617 KKIIAQGGSAGGLLM
-632 GYIANER
+632 GYIANES

-770 CKILS
+770 CKMLF

>member
-1 MNASVPKINK
+1 MNASAPKINK
-11 ILSTVKIHNEELIDN
+11 ILNTVKIHNEELIDN

-37 VILNPNKLNTQV
+37 VILNPSKLNAQV

-104 NSEYPIYYRKNTI
+104 NSEYPIYYRKNTT

-134 AYFNVA
+134 TYFNVA

-194 YIFYVRL
+194 YIFYIRL
-201 DQNHRPTKVL
+201 DQNHRPTKVF
-211 KHKIGSASEKD
+211 KHKIGSNSEKD
-222 LLIYEEK
+222 LLI
-229 DPSFFCSI
+229 
-237 NLSKTK
+237 
-243 NYLFIRTA
+243 
-251 DHETSEYLFINL
+251 
-263 KLNEIQPIL
+263 
-272 FKKRVKKIEYD
+272 
-283 LEHHEKFFLISTN
+283 
-296 VDNAKNFKIMI
+296 
-307 SYEEKDPSFFC
+307 YEEKDPSFFC

-370 EKFFLISTNID
+370 EKFFLISTNVD

-497 EIPSGHNKDDYICKK
+497 EVPSGHNKDDYICKK

-530 KGVKLDSDN
+530 KGVKLDSNN

>member
-1 MNASVPKINK
+1 MNASAPKINK
-11 ILSTVKIHNEELIDN
+11 ILNTVKIHNEELIDN

-37 VILNPNKLNTQV
+37 VILNPSKLNTQV

-61 NQLKDINDIEKKLFE
+61 NQLKDINDVEKKLFE

-104 NSEYPIYYRKNTI
+104 NSEYPIYYKKNIT

-127 EKKSKTH
+127 EQKSKTH
-134 AYFNVA
+134 TYFNVA

-166 IEDIQKQELLSPE
+166 IEDIQKKELLSPE

-185 DIVWSLDNN
+185 DIVWSLDNK

-201 DQNHRPTKVL
+201 DQNHRPTKVFQ
-211 KHKIGSASEKD
+211 HKIGSNSEKD

-263 KLNEIQPIL
+263 KLNETKPTL
-272 FKKRVKKIEYD
+272 FRKRIKKIEYD

-307 SYEEKDPSFFC
+307 S
-318 SINLSKTKNYLFIR
+318 
-332 TADHETSEYLF
+332 
-343 INLKLNEIKPTL
+343 
-355 FKKRVKKIEYDLEHH
+355 
-370 EKFFLISTNID
+370 
-381 NAKNFKIM
+381 
-389 ISHEESY
+389 HEESY

-405 EKVNLIL
+405 DRVNLIL
-412 DFILLKDWLV
+412 DFILLKDWLI

-475 TTPKSVFDYDCKSKK
+475 TTPKSIFDYDCKSKK

-497 EIPSGHNKDDYICKK
+497 EVPSGHNKDDYICKK
-512 IFATSHDN
+512 IFATAHDN

-530 KGVKLDSDN
+530 KGVKLDSSN
-539 YLLLYGYGS
+539 HLLLYGYGS

-606 EKLCEDKYTSP
+606 KKLCEDKYTSP
-617 KKIVAQGGSAGGLLM
+617 KKIIAQGGSAGGLLM
-632 GYIANER
+632 GYIANES

-770 CKILS
+770 CKMLS

>member
-1 MNASVPKINK
+1 MNASIPKINK
-11 ILSTVKIHNEELIDN
+11 ILNTIKIHNEELIDN

-37 VILNPNKLNTQV
+37 VILNPNKLSAQV
-49 KKYLDEENLFKE
+49 KKYLDKENLFKE
-61 NQLKDINDIEKKLFE
+61 NQLKDIKDIEKKLFE

-94 NYFYG
+94 DYFYG

-104 NSEYPIYYRKNTI
+104 NSEYPIYYRKNI
-117 NNSEEIILDC
+117 IKNSEEIILDC

-134 AYFNVA
+134 TYFNVA

-145 HDHKHV
+145 HNHKSV

-166 IEDIQKQELLSPE
+166 VEDIDKKEILSPE

-185 DIVWSLDNN
+185 DIIWSLDNN
-194 YIFYVRL
+194 YIFYVGL
-201 DQNHRPTKVL
+201 DQNHRPTKVF
-211 KHKIGSASEKD
+211 KHKIGSDTNKD

-243 NYLFIRTA
+243 KYLFIRTA

-263 KLNEIQPIL
+263 QLNETTPVL
-272 FKKRVKKIEYD
+272 FKKRI
-283 LEHHEKFFLISTN
+283 
-296 VDNAKNFKIMI
+296 
-307 SYEEKDPSFFC
+307 
-318 SINLSKTKNYLFIR
+318 
-332 TADHETSEYLF
+332 
-343 INLKLNEIKPTL
+343 
-355 FKKRVKKIEYDLEHH
+355 KKIEYDLEHH

-381 NAKNFKIM
+381 EAKNFKIM
-389 ISHEESY
+389 ISHEQSY
-396 QKWEEFIPY
+396 QKWEEFIAY
-405 EKVNLIL
+405 EKDNLIL
-412 DFILLKDWLV
+412 DFILLKGWLV

-437 LNNKNQHKISFDEE
+437 LNNKDQHKISFDEE

-475 TTPKSVFDYDCKSKK
+475 TTPKSIFDYDCKLKK

-497 EIPSGHNKDDYICKK
+497 EVPSGHNKDDYICKK
-512 IFATSHDN
+512 IFATAHDN

-530 KGVKLDSDN
+530 KGVKLDSNN

-559 NRLSLVDRGIIYAIA
+559 NRLSLIDRGIIYAIA

-606 EKLCEDKYTSP
+606 KKLCEDKYTSP
-617 KKIVAQGGSAGGLLM
+617 KKIIAQGGSAGGLLM
-632 GYIANER
+632 GYIANES

-770 CKILS
+770 CKMLS

>member
-94 NYFYG
+94 DYLYG

-104 NSEYPIYYRKNTI
+104 NSEYPIYYRKNTT

-134 AYFNVA
+134 TYFNVA

-201 DQNHRPTKVL
+201 DQNHRPTKVF
-211 KHKIGSASEKD
+211 KHKIGSNSEKD

-307 SYEEKDPSFFC
+307 S
-318 SINLSKTKNYLFIR
+318 
-332 TADHETSEYLF
+332 
-343 INLKLNEIKPTL
+343 
-355 FKKRVKKIEYDLEHH
+355 
-370 EKFFLISTNID
+370 
-381 NAKNFKIM
+381 
-389 ISHEESY
+389 HEESY

-405 EKVNLIL
+405 ERVNLIL

-437 LNNKNQHKISFDEE
+437 LKNKNQHKISFDEE

-497 EIPSGHNKDDYICKK
+497 EVPSGHNKDDYICKK
-512 IFATSHDN
+512 IFATAHDN

-530 KGVKLDSDN
+530 KGVKLDSNN

-559 NRLSLVDRGIIYAIA
+559 NRLSLVDRGIVYAIA

>member
-11 ILSTVKIHNEELIDN
+11 ILNTVKIHNEELIDN

-94 NYFYG
+94 NYLYG

-104 NSEYPIYYRKNTI
+104 NSEYPIYYRKNTT

-134 AYFNVA
+134 TYFNVA

-201 DQNHRPTKVL
+201 DQNHRPTKVF
-211 KHKIGSASEKD
+211 KHKIGSNSEKD
-222 LLIYEEK
+222 LLI
-229 DPSFFCSI
+229 
-237 NLSKTK
+237 
-243 NYLFIRTA
+243 
-251 DHETSEYLFINL
+251 
-263 KLNEIQPIL
+263 
-272 FKKRVKKIEYD
+272 
-283 LEHHEKFFLISTN
+283 
-296 VDNAKNFKIMI
+296 
-307 SYEEKDPSFFC
+307 YEEKDPSFFC

-370 EKFFLISTNID
+370 EKFFLISTNVD

-497 EIPSGHNKDDYICKK
+497 EVPSGHNKDDYICKK
-512 IFATSHDN
+512 IFATAHDN

-530 KGVKLDSDN
+530 KGVKLDSNN

-559 NRLSLVDRGIIYAIA
+559 NRLSLVDRGIVYAIA

>member
-1 MNASVPKINK
+1 MNAFIPKINK
-11 ILSTVKIHNEELIDN
+11 ILNTVKIHNEELIDN

-37 VILNPNKLNTQV
+37 VILNPNKLNAQV

-61 NQLKDINDIEKKLFE
+61 NQLKDIKDIEKKLFE

-94 NYFYG
+94 DYFYG

-104 NSEYPIYYRKNTI
+104 NSEYPIYYRKNITK
-117 NNSEEIILDC
+117 NSEEIILDC

-134 AYFNVA
+134 TYFNVA

-145 HDHKHV
+145 HNHKSV

-166 IEDIQKQELLSPE
+166 VEDIDKKEILSPE

-185 DIVWSLDNN
+185 DIIWSLDNN
-194 YIFYVRL
+194 YIFYVGL
-201 DQNHRPTKVL
+201 DQNHRPTKVF
-211 KHKIGSASEKD
+211 KHKIGSDTNKD

-243 NYLFIRTA
+243 KYLFIRTA

-263 KLNEIQPIL
+263 QLNETTPVL
-272 FKKRVKKIEYD
+272 FKKRIKKIEYD

-296 VDNAKNFKIMI
+296 TD
-307 SYEEKDPSFFC
+307 E
-318 SINLSKTKNYLFIR
+318 
-332 TADHETSEYLF
+332 
-343 INLKLNEIKPTL
+343 
-355 FKKRVKKIEYDLEHH
+355 
-370 EKFFLISTNID
+370 
-381 NAKNFKIM
+381 AKNFKIM
-389 ISHEESY
+389 ISHEQSY
-396 QKWEEFIPY
+396 QKWEEFIAY
-405 EKVNLIL
+405 EKDNLIL

-437 LNNKNQHKISFDEE
+437 LNNKDQHKISFDEE

-475 TTPKSVFDYDCKSKK
+475 TTPKSIFDYDCKLKK

-497 EIPSGHNKDDYICKK
+497 EVPSGHNKDDYICKK
-512 IFATSHDN
+512 IFATAHDN

-530 KGVKLDSDN
+530 KGVKLDSNN

-606 EKLCEDKYTSP
+606 KKLCEDKYTSP
-617 KKIVAQGGSAGGLLM
+617 KKIIAQGGSAGGLLM
-632 GYIANER
+632 GYIANES

-770 CKILS
+770 CKMLS

>member
-104 NSEYPIYYRKNTI
+104 NSEYPIYYRKNTT

-134 AYFNVA
+134 TYFNVA

-145 HDHKHV
+145 HDHRHV

-201 DQNHRPTKVL
+201 DQNHRPTKVF
-211 KHKIGSASEKD
+211 KHKIGSNSEKD

-263 KLNEIQPIL
+263 KLNEI
-272 FKKRVKKIEYD
+272 
-283 LEHHEKFFLISTN
+283 T
-296 VDNAKNFKIMI
+296 
-307 SYEEKDPSFFC
+307 
-318 SINLSKTKNYLFIR
+318 
-332 TADHETSEYLF
+332 
-343 INLKLNEIKPTL
+343 PTL

-437 LNNKNQHKISFDEE
+437 LNNKNQHKISFNEE

-497 EIPSGHNKDDYICKK
+497 EVPSGHNKDDYICKK
-512 IFATSHDN
+512 IFATAHDN

-530 KGVKLDSDN
+530 KGVKLDSNN

-559 NRLSLVDRGIIYAIA
+559 NRLSLVDRGIVYAIA

>member
-11 ILSTVKIHNEELIDN
+11 ILNTVKIHNEELIDN

-37 VILNPNKLNTQV
+37 VILNPSKLNAQV

-104 NSEYPIYYRKNTI
+104 NSEYPIYYRKNIT

-134 AYFNVA
+134 TYFNVA

-166 IEDIQKQELLSPE
+166 IEDIQKKELLSPE

-185 DIVWSLDNN
+185 DIVWSLDNK

-201 DQNHRPTKVL
+201 DQNHRPTKVFQ
-211 KHKIGSASEKD
+211 HKIGSNSEKD

-263 KLNEIQPIL
+263 KLNETKPIL
-272 FKKRVKKIEYD
+272 FRKRI
-283 LEHHEKFFLISTN
+283 
-296 VDNAKNFKIMI
+296 
-307 SYEEKDPSFFC
+307 
-318 SINLSKTKNYLFIR
+318 
-332 TADHETSEYLF
+332 
-343 INLKLNEIKPTL
+343 
-355 FKKRVKKIEYDLEHH
+355 KKIEYDLEHH

-389 ISHEESY
+389 ISHERSY
-396 QKWEEFIPY
+396 QNWEEFIPY
-405 EKVNLIL
+405 NKVNLIL

-437 LNNKNQHKISFDEE
+437 LNNKDQHKISFDEE

-460 YEYETDTFRYSYSSP
+460 YEYETDIFRYSYSSP
-475 TTPKSVFDYDCKSKK
+475 TTPKSIFDYDCKSKK

-497 EIPSGHNKDDYICKK
+497 EVPSGHNKDDYICKK
-512 IFATSHDN
+512 IFATAHDN
-520 EKIPITILYK
+520 QKIPITIFYK
-530 KGVKLDSDN
+530 KGVKLDSNN

-559 NRLSLVDRGIIYAIA
+559 NRLSLVDRGIVYAIA

-617 KKIVAQGGSAGGLLM
+617 KKIIAQGGSAGGLLM

-696 KKQNYPHMLVTGGI
+696 KKHNYPHMLVTGGI

>member
-11 ILSTVKIHNEELIDN
+11 ILNTVKIHNEELIDN

-94 NYFYG
+94 DYLYG

-104 NSEYPIYYRKNTI
+104 NSEYPIYYRKNTT

-134 AYFNVA
+134 TYFNVA

-201 DQNHRPTKVL
+201 DQNHRPTKVF
-211 KHKIGSASEKD
+211 KHKIGSNSEKD

-263 KLNEIQPIL
+263 KLNEI
-272 FKKRVKKIEYD
+272 
-283 LEHHEKFFLISTN
+283 T
-296 VDNAKNFKIMI
+296 
-307 SYEEKDPSFFC
+307 
-318 SINLSKTKNYLFIR
+318 
-332 TADHETSEYLF
+332 
-343 INLKLNEIKPTL
+343 PTL

-370 EKFFLISTNID
+370 EKFFLISTNVD

-475 TTPKSVFDYDCKSKK
+475 TKPKSVFDYDCKSKK

-497 EIPSGHNKDDYICKK
+497 EVPSGHNKDDYICKK

-530 KGVKLDSDN
+530 KGVKLDSNN

-559 NRLSLVDRGIIYAIA
+559 NRLSLVNRGIVYAIA

-725 KLRENKTDN
+725 KLRESKTDN

>member
-76 ELKSKIKNE
+76 VLKSKIKNE

-94 NYFYG
+94 DYFYA

-104 NSEYPIYYRKNTI
+104 NSEYPIYYRKNI
-117 NNSEEIILDC
+117 KNNFEEIILDC

-134 AYFNVA
+134 SYFNL
-140 SISHS
+140 STISHS
-145 HDHKHV
+145 HNHKHV

-166 IEDIQKQELLSPE
+166 IENIETKEILSPE

-185 DIVWSLDNN
+185 DIIWSLDNN
-194 YIFYVRL
+194 FIFYVGL
-201 DQNHRPTKVL
+201 DQNHRPTKVF
-211 KHKIGSASEKD
+211 KHKIGSDSEKD

-243 NYLFIRTA
+243 KYLFIRTA

-263 KLNEIQPIL
+263 KLNEITPIL
-272 FKKRVKKIEYD
+272 FKKRVKKIEYE
-283 LEHHEKFFLISTN
+283 LEHNEKFFL
-296 VDNAKNFKIMI
+296 V
-307 SYEEKDPSFFC
+307 
-318 SINLSKTKNYLFIR
+318 
-332 TADHETSEYLF
+332 
-343 INLKLNEIKPTL
+343 
-355 FKKRVKKIEYDLEHH
+355 
-370 EKFFLISTNID
+370 STNID

-389 ISHEESY
+389 ISYEESY

-405 EKVNLIL
+405 ERVNLIL

-475 TTPKSVFDYDCKSKK
+475 TTPKSVFDYDCKLKK
-490 QELKKTQ
+490 QELKKAQ
-497 EIPSGHNKDDYICKK
+497 EVPSGHNKDDYICKK
-512 IFATSHDN
+512 IFATAHDN
-520 EKIPITILYK
+520 EKIPITIFYK
-530 KGVKLDSDN
+530 KGVKLDSNN

-559 NRLSLVDRGIIYAIA
+559 NRLSLVDRGIVYAIA

-664 PLTVTEIPE
+664 PLTVTEITE

>member
-94 NYFYG
+94 NYLYG

-104 NSEYPIYYRKNTI
+104 NSEYPIYYRKNTT

-134 AYFNVA
+134 TYFNVA

-145 HDHKHV
+145 HDHRHV

-201 DQNHRPTKVL
+201 DQNHRPTKVF
-211 KHKIGSASEKD
+211 KHKIGSNSEKD

-263 KLNEIQPIL
+263 KLNEII
-272 FKKRVKKIEYD
+272 
-283 LEHHEKFFLISTN
+283 
-296 VDNAKNFKIMI
+296 
-307 SYEEKDPSFFC
+307 
-318 SINLSKTKNYLFIR
+318 
-332 TADHETSEYLF
+332 
-343 INLKLNEIKPTL
+343 PTL

-437 LNNKNQHKISFDEE
+437 LNNKNQHKISFNEE

-475 TTPKSVFDYDCKSKK
+475 TTPKSIFDYDCKSKK

-497 EIPSGHNKDDYICKK
+497 EVPSGHNKDDYICKK
-512 IFATSHDN
+512 IFATAHDN

-530 KGVKLDSDN
+530 KDVKLDSNN

-559 NRLSLVDRGIIYAIA
+559 NRLSLVDRGIVYAIA

>member
-1 MNASVPKINK
+1 MNASAPKINK
-11 ILSTVKIHNEELIDN
+11 ILNTIKIHNEELIDN

-37 VILNPNKLNTQV
+37 VILNPSKLNAQV

-104 NSEYPIYYRKNTI
+104 NSEYPIYYRKNIT

-134 AYFNVA
+134 TYFNVA

-166 IEDIQKQELLSPE
+166 IEDIQKKELLSPE

-185 DIVWSLDNN
+185 DIVWSLDNK

-201 DQNHRPTKVL
+201 DQNHRPTKVFQ
-211 KHKIGSASEKD
+211 HKIGSNSEKD

-263 KLNEIQPIL
+263 KLNETKPIL
-272 FKKRVKKIEYD
+272 FRKRI
-283 LEHHEKFFLISTN
+283 
-296 VDNAKNFKIMI
+296 
-307 SYEEKDPSFFC
+307 
-318 SINLSKTKNYLFIR
+318 
-332 TADHETSEYLF
+332 
-343 INLKLNEIKPTL
+343 
-355 FKKRVKKIEYDLEHH
+355 KKIEYDLEHH

-389 ISHEESY
+389 ISHERSY
-396 QKWEEFIPY
+396 QNWEEFIPY
-405 EKVNLIL
+405 NKVNLIL

-437 LNNKNQHKISFDEE
+437 LNNKDQHKISFDEE

-460 YEYETDTFRYSYSSP
+460 YEYETDIFRYSYSSP
-475 TTPKSVFDYDCKSKK
+475 TTPKSIFDYDCKSKK

-497 EIPSGHNKDDYICKK
+497 EVPSGHNKDDYICKK
-512 IFATSHDN
+512 IFATAHDN
-520 EKIPITILYK
+520 QKIPITIFYK
-530 KGVKLDSDN
+530 KGVKLDSNN

-559 NRLSLVDRGIIYAIA
+559 NRLSLVDRGIVYAIA

-664 PLTVTEIPE
+664 PLTITEIPE

-696 KKQNYPHMLVTGGI
+696 KKHNYPHMLVTGGI

>member
-11 ILSTVKIHNEELIDN
+11 ILNTVKIHNEELIDN

-37 VILNPNKLNTQV
+37 VILNPNKLNAQV

-94 NYFYG
+94 DYFYG

-104 NSEYPIYYRKNTI
+104 NSEYPIYYRKNTT

-134 AYFNVA
+134 TYFNVA

-201 DQNHRPTKVL
+201 DQNHRPTKVF
-211 KHKIGSASEKD
+211 KHKIGSNSEKD
-222 LLIYEEK
+222 LLI
-229 DPSFFCSI
+229 
-237 NLSKTK
+237 
-243 NYLFIRTA
+243 
-251 DHETSEYLFINL
+251 
-263 KLNEIQPIL
+263 
-272 FKKRVKKIEYD
+272 
-283 LEHHEKFFLISTN
+283 
-296 VDNAKNFKIMI
+296 
-307 SYEEKDPSFFC
+307 YEEKDPSFFC

-370 EKFFLISTNID
+370 EKFFLISTNVD

-497 EIPSGHNKDDYICKK
+497 EVPSGHNKDDYICKK

-530 KGVKLDSDN
+530 KGVKLDSNN

-559 NRLSLVDRGIIYAIA
+559 NRLSLVDRGIVYAIA

>member
-11 ILSTVKIHNEELIDN
+11 ILNTVKIHNEELIDN

-94 NYFYG
+94 DYLYG

-104 NSEYPIYYRKNTI
+104 NSEYPIYYRKNTT

-134 AYFNVA
+134 TYFNVA

-201 DQNHRPTKVL
+201 DQNHRPTKVF
-211 KHKIGSASEKD
+211 KHKIGSNSEKD

-263 KLNEIQPIL
+263 KLNEITPTL

-307 SYEEKDPSFFC
+307 SY
-318 SINLSKTKNYLFIR
+318 
-332 TADHETSEYLF
+332 
-343 INLKLNEIKPTL
+343 
-355 FKKRVKKIEYDLEHH
+355 
-370 EKFFLISTNID
+370 
-381 NAKNFKIM
+381 
-389 ISHEESY
+389 EESY

-497 EIPSGHNKDDYICKK
+497 EVPSGHNKDDYICKK
-512 IFATSHDN
+512 IFATAHDN

-530 KGVKLDSDN
+530 KGVKLDSNN

>member
-94 NYFYG
+94 NYLYG

-104 NSEYPIYYRKNTI
+104 NSEYPIYYRKNTT

-134 AYFNVA
+134 TYFNVA

-201 DQNHRPTKVL
+201 DQNHRPTKVF
-211 KHKIGSASEKD
+211 KHKIGSNSEKD

-263 KLNEIQPIL
+263 KLNEI
-272 FKKRVKKIEYD
+272 
-283 LEHHEKFFLISTN
+283 T
-296 VDNAKNFKIMI
+296 
-307 SYEEKDPSFFC
+307 
-318 SINLSKTKNYLFIR
+318 
-332 TADHETSEYLF
+332 
-343 INLKLNEIKPTL
+343 PTL

-437 LNNKNQHKISFDEE
+437 LNNKNQHKISFNEE

-497 EIPSGHNKDDYICKK
+497 EVPSGHNKDDYICKK
-512 IFATSHDN
+512 IFATAHDN

-530 KGVKLDSDN
+530 KGVKLNSNN

-559 NRLSLVDRGIIYAIA
+559 NRLSLVDRGIVYAIA

>member
-1 MNASVPKINK
+1 MNASIPKINK
-11 ILSTVKIHNEELIDN
+11 ILNTVKIHNEELIDN

-37 VILNPNKLNTQV
+37 VILNPNKLNSQV

-61 NQLKDINDIEKKLFE
+61 NQLKDIKDIEKKLFE

-94 NYFYG
+94 DYLYG

-104 NSEYPIYYRKNTI
+104 NSEYPIYYRKNI
-117 NNSEEIILDC
+117 IKNSEEIILDC

-134 AYFNVA
+134 TYFNVA

-145 HDHKHV
+145 HNHKSV

-166 IEDIQKQELLSPE
+166 VEDIDKKEILSPE

-185 DIVWSLDNN
+185 DIIWSLDNN
-194 YIFYVRL
+194 YIFYVGL
-201 DQNHRPTKVL
+201 DQNHRPTKVF
-211 KHKIGSASEKD
+211 KHKIGSDTNKD

-243 NYLFIRTA
+243 KYLFIRTA

-263 KLNEIQPIL
+263 QLNETAPVL
-272 FKKRVKKIEYD
+272 FKKRIKKIEYD
-283 LEHHEKFFLISTN
+283 LEHHEN
-296 VDNAKNFKIMI
+296 
-307 SYEEKDPSFFC
+307 
-318 SINLSKTKNYLFIR
+318 
-332 TADHETSEYLF
+332 
-343 INLKLNEIKPTL
+343 
-355 FKKRVKKIEYDLEHH
+355 
-370 EKFFLISTNID
+370 FFLISTNID
-381 NAKNFKIM
+381 EAKNFKIM
-389 ISHEESY
+389 ISHEQSY
-396 QKWEEFIPY
+396 QKWEEFIAY
-405 EKVNLIL
+405 EKDNLIL

-437 LNNKNQHKISFDEE
+437 LNNKDQHKISFDEE

-475 TTPKSVFDYDCKSKK
+475 TTPKSIFDYDCKLKK

-497 EIPSGHNKDDYICKK
+497 EVPSGHNKDDYICKK
-512 IFATSHDN
+512 IFATAHDN

-530 KGVKLDSDN
+530 KGVKLDSNN

-606 EKLCEDKYTSP
+606 KKLCEDKYTSP
-617 KKIVAQGGSAGGLLM
+617 KKIIAQGGSAGGLLM
-632 GYIANER
+632 GYIANES

-770 CKILS
+770 CKMLS